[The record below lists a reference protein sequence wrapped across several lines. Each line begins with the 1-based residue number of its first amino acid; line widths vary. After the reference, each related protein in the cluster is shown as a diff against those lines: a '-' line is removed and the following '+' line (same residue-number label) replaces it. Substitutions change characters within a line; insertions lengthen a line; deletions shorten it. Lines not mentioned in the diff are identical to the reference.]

1 MVRLPRPDLTGRRL
15 STGRLSTGMIPT
27 IGAGATAVLTAIFF
41 LILPDWRLE
50 AAVDASGLAQLLPLA
65 KPPLGLT
72 ARALILLG
80 GTALAGAVSWSS
92 LYLIWGPGGFLAPTP
107 VRFGGT
113 RDVPVARRADTH
125 PDAPTRRPLSA
136 DELGTPPSPP
146 TPPAAPPP
154 TPPSTPRIAP
164 PPPPPVEQPIP
175 ADLEQPLAAFHP
187 GAILDEPLEPVRPV
201 ASIARSAGE
210 PAAEEERIE
219 TFVLPMPE
227 ITVAPTSGFG
237 ERASTLDSLIA
248 RLEQGVGR
256 RAQLARR

>member
-1 MVRLPRPDLTGRRL
+1 MVRLPRPHMTGR
-15 STGRLSTGMIPT
+15 RLSTGMIPT
-27 IGAGATAVLTAIFF
+27 IGAIMAAELTAIFF

-80 GTALAGAVSWSS
+80 GAALAGAVSWSA
-92 LYLIWGPGGFLAPTP
+92 LYLIWGPGGFLAPKP
-107 VRFGGT
+107 VRFGGMS
-113 RDVPVARRADTH
+113 DVPTARRADTH

-136 DELGTPPSPP
+136 EELGTPPSPP
-146 TPPAAPPP
+146 TP
-154 TPPSTPRIAP
+154 RIA

-201 ASIARSAGE
+201 APIAL
-210 PAAEEERIE
+210 PAVETLEEEKAEEERIE
-219 TFVLPMPE
+219 TFILPMPE
-227 ITVAPTSGFG
+227 VTVAPSPAAGD
-237 ERASTLDSLIA
+237 RASTLDGLIA

>member
-1 MVRLPRPDLTGRRL
+1 MVRLHRPPMIGRRL
-15 STGRLSTGMIPT
+15 STGIIPT
-27 IGAGATAVLTAIFF
+27 AGASMATALTAIFF

-80 GTALAGAVSWSS
+80 GAALAGAVSWSA
-92 LYLIWGPGGFLAPTP
+92 LYLIWGPGGFLAPKP
-107 VRFGGT
+107 VRLGGT
-113 RDVPVARRADTH
+113 STVPTARRADTH

-136 DELGTPPSPP
+136 EELGTPPSPP
-146 TPPAAPPP
+146 VSSP
-154 TPPSTPRIAP
+154 TPRIA

-201 ASIARSAGE
+201 ASIAVPVMAT
-210 PAAEEERIE
+210 PQEERIE
-219 TFVLPMPE
+219 TFMLPMPE
-227 ITVAPTSGFG
+227 VTVAPSPTFG
-237 ERASTLDSLIA
+237 DRTSTLDGLIA